1 MLIKVA
7 YFLES
12 CLVHCSVLKKY
23 LTVHKYCMLMKY
35 ILELFLGYHRLE
47 VAMFLFNMKMTFV
60 ISKITLKYSE

>member
-1 MLIKVA
+1 
-7 YFLES
+7 
-12 CLVHCSVLKKY
+12 
-23 LTVHKYCMLMKY
+23 MLMKY